1 MSERD
6 LISTGLMQKKK
17 KKKKKKTN
25 ETDWEMQNLRQNN
38 DILYE
43 HLTVDRVCLVFLLF
57 RIKMKDLFL

>member
-6 LISTGLMQKKK
+6 LISTGLMQKK
-17 KKKKKKTN
+17 T
-25 ETDWEMQNLRQNN
+25 TDWEVQNLRQNN

-43 HLTVDRVCLVFLLF
+43 YLTVDRVCLVFLLF

>member
-6 LISTGLMQKKK
+6 LISTGLMQ
-17 KKKKKKTN
+17 KKKTN

-43 HLTVDRVCLVFLLF
+43 YLTVDRVCLVFLLF

>member
-6 LISTGLMQKKK
+6 LISTGLMQKKNPKNQK
-17 KKKKKKTN
+17 KKN
-25 ETDWEMQNLRQNN
+25 ETNWEVQNLRQNN

-43 HLTVDRVCLVFLLF
+43 YLTVDRVCLVFLLF